1 MQLGYFLFSDPAQ
14 PKLTSVMQLTMAY
27 LSIPLLILFGFNL
40 TTAVTSNYNVPVM
53 SLDQKVQGCCSNNK
67 LKNCYLLIFNEFF
80 QPYLKIGSRWFIIK
94 DIPRCLV
101 SIKFK

>member
-14 PKLTSVMQLTMAY
+14 PKLTSIMQLTMAY

-40 TTAVTSNYNVPVM
+40 TTAVTSNYNVPVI

-67 LKNCYLLIFNEFF
+67 TEKLLI
-80 QPYLKIGSRWFIIK
+80 YY
-94 DIPRCLV
+94 
-101 SIKFK
+101 